1 LKNLNISRKDIS
13 DTTLDGDN
21 QLPVFVAIIDDEV
34 DLACLFKEALSQIDG
49 VQVFAFTD
57 PLLALEH
64 FQTNHRNYSVVI
76 SDYRMPTMT
85 GMELLSTVKDVNPAV
100 TRIMMSAFEIQDELF
115 QEFKCVDKFL
125 QKPVLMTDL
134 INEVRMLVSKM
145 QIADTNRIS

>member
-1 LKNLNISRKDIS
+1 MDIS

-21 QLPVFVAIIDDEV
+21 QLPVFVTIIDDEV

-64 FQTNHRNYSVVI
+64 FQTNHQNYRVVI

-134 INEVRMLVSKM
+134 INEVRMLITKM
-145 QIADTNRIS
+145 QIGDTNRIS

>member
-1 LKNLNISRKDIS
+1 MDIS

-64 FQTNHRNYSVVI
+64 FQTNHQNYRVVI

-85 GMELLSTVKDVNPAV
+85 GMELLSTVKEVNPAV
-100 TRIMMSAFEIQDELF
+100 TRIMMRAFEIQDELF
-115 QEFKCVDKFL
+115 QEFKCVDNFL

-134 INEVRMLVSKM
+134 INEVRMLITKM
-145 QIADTNRIS
+145 QIGDTNRIS

>member
-1 LKNLNISRKDIS
+1 VDVL
-13 DTTLDGDN
+13 DTTLDSDN
-21 QLPVFVAIIDDEV
+21 QQPVFVAVIDDET
-34 DLACLFKEALSQIDG
+34 DLAYLFKDALSQIDG

-85 GMELLSTVKDVNPAV
+85 GMELLSKIKDVNPAV

-115 QEFKCVDKFL
+115 NECDCVDKFL
-125 QKPVLMTDL
+125 QKPISMVKL
-134 INEVRMLVSKM
+134 IDEVEILV
-145 QIADTNRIS
+145 NRLRVPNKNCPT